1 MTRTA
6 LVTTALP
13 YANGLLHLGHLVGYI
28 QADIWVRARR
38 MSGGKAWF
46 VCADDTHGT
55 PIMLA
60 AEKAGVPPET
70 FIASIQAS
78 HERDFAAF
86 GVAFDHYDSTN
97 SAANKALTEQFY
109 LKLEA
114 AGHISR
120 RSVAQFYDPA
130 KGMFLPD
137 RYVKGICPNCGSPD
151 QYGDNCEVCGAT
163 YAPTD
168 LKEPRSVISGAT
180 PEMRDSEHFF
190 FEVGHFDGF
199 LREWLAGDVALPGVK
214 AKLGEWLNAEG
225 GLRAWDISRDA
236 PYFGFEIPGQPGKY
250 FYVWLDAPIGYL
262 SSFQMLCQRTGED
275 FEAHLRAG
283 TSTELHHFIGKDIV
297 NFHGLFWPAVLH
309 GSGHRAPTRLHVNG
323 YLTVDGAKMS
333 KSRGTF
339 VMARTF
345 LDAGLE
351 PEALRY
357 YYAAKSGGGVDDLD
371 LNLGDFIARVNADL
385 VNKFVNL
392 ASRCAGFISKRFDG
406 QLAAQLPDAAQ
417 YQRFVEGLAPI
428 REAYERND
436 PAAAIRLTMALA
448 DEANRYIDDVKPWV
462 VSSAVESQLVE
473 ELLASHFE
481 GDGWTVTYPAANSH
495 DYDLLITKHDAKTAV
510 EYKHRKA
517 SVADAKKLLASL
529 DYGLFHKAML
539 IVNSPVST
547 SVELEELLAE
557 NSNLKIIYRPDIER
571 ILGPDF
577 DKPHADRSISEKE
590 AELQATCTQGL
601 NLFRVLVTALKPVLP
616 ATAAQAEAF
625 LAAPVNDWT
634 DLVQPLLGHRI
645 TEYTPLF
652 TRIDPK
658 KIDAMIDASKDTL
671 QPAAAAAPAAKT
683 EAVKPAAP
691 APAKD
696 EAKSAD
702 APATIGIDDFAKLD
716 LRIGKVLVCEFVEGS
731 DKLLRFELDAGDL
744 GKRQIFSG
752 IRGSYA
758 EPEKLV
764 GRSVVFIANL
774 APRKMRF
781 GLSEG
786 MILSAGFDGGA
797 LALLDADSGAQPGM
811 PVR

>member
-13 YANGLLHLGHLVGYI
+13 YANGPLHLGHLVGYI

-38 MSGGKAWF
+38 LRGDKTWF

-60 AEKAGVPPET
+60 AEKAGVTPEA
-70 FIASIQAS
+70 FIASVQAS

-86 GVAFDHYDSTN
+86 GVTFDHYDSTN
-97 SAANKALTEQFY
+97 SPVNRELTEAFY
-109 LKLEA
+109 TRLEA

-137 RYVKGICPNCGSPD
+137 RYIKGICPNCGSAD

-163 YAPTD
+163 YAPTE
-168 LKEPRSVISGAT
+168 LKEPKSVISGAT
-180 PEMRDSEHFF
+180 PELRDSEHFF

-214 AKLGEWLNAEG
+214 AKLKEWLDTEG

-236 PYFGFEIPGQPGKY
+236 PYFGFQIPGQPGKY

-262 SSFQMLCQRTGED
+262 CSFKTLCAQMGED
-275 FEAHLRAG
+275 FESHLVAG
-283 TSTELHHFIGKDIV
+283 TQTELHHFIGKDIV

-309 GSGHRAPTRLHVNG
+309 GTGHRAPTRLHVNG

-345 LDAGLE
+345 LDVGLE

-357 YYAAKSGGGVDDLD
+357 YFAAKSSGGVDDLD

-385 VNKFVNL
+385 VGKFVNL
-392 ASRCAGFISKRFDG
+392 ASRCAGFIGKRFDG
-406 QLAAQLPDAAQ
+406 KLAEALPDAAQ
-417 YQRFVEGLAPI
+417 YERFVAALAPI

-436 PAAAIRLTMALA
+436 AASAIRQTMALA
-448 DEANRYIDDVKPWV
+448 DEANKYIDDTKPWV
-462 VSSAVESQLVE
+462 IAKQ
-473 ELLASHFE
+473 
-481 GDGWTVTYPAANSH
+481 DG
-495 DYDLLITKHDAKTAV
+495 
-510 EYKHRKA
+510 
-517 SVADAKKLLASL
+517 ADAQLQ
-529 DYGLFHKAML
+529 
-539 IVNSPVST
+539 
-547 SVELEELLAE
+547 SV
-557 NSNLKIIYRPDIER
+557 
-571 ILGPDF
+571 
-577 DKPHADRSISEKE
+577 
-590 AELQATCTQGL
+590 CTQGL
-601 NLFRVLVTALKPVLP
+601 NLFRILVAALKPILP
-616 ATAAQAEAF
+616 RTCAEAEAF
-625 LAAPVNDWT
+625 LSAPMTSWEDVERPLT
-634 DLVQPLLGHRI
+634 AHTIQP
-645 TEYTPLF
+645 YTALF

-658 KIDAMIDASKDTL
+658 LIDAMTDASKDTL
-671 QPAAAAAPAAKT
+671 AAPAVPAATAKPAPTKADAKPAAAA
-683 EAVKPAAP
+683 KPESP
-691 APAKD
+691 IPN
-696 EAKSAD
+696 
-702 APATIGIDDFAKLD
+702 PGLIGIDDFAKLD

-731 DKLLRFELDAGDL
+731 DKLLRFELDAGEL

-752 IRGSYA
+752 IRGSYG
-758 EPEKLV
+758 EPETLV

-781 GLSEG
+781 GISEG

-797 LALLDADSGAQPGM
+797 LALLDADDGAQPGM

>member
-13 YANGLLHLGHLVGYI
+13 YANGPLHLGHLVGYI

-38 MSGGKAWF
+38 MSGDKTWF

-55 PIMLA
+55 PIMLG
-60 AEKAGVPPET
+60 AEKAGVTPEV
-70 FIASIQAS
+70 FIANIQAS

-86 GVAFDHYDSTN
+86 GVDFDHYDSTN
-97 SAANKALTEQFY
+97 SAGNRALTEAFY
-109 LKLEA
+109 AKLEA
-114 AGHISR
+114 NGHISR
-120 RSVAQFYDPA
+120 RSVAQFYDPD

-137 RYVKGICPNCGSPD
+137 RYIKGICPTCGSAD
-151 QYGDNCEVCGAT
+151 QYGDNCEVCGST

-168 LKEPRSVISGAT
+168 LKEPKSVISGAT
-180 PEMRDSEHFF
+180 PEIRDSEHFF
-190 FEVGHFDGF
+190 FEVGRFETF
-199 LREWLAGDVALPGVK
+199 LREWLDGDVALPGVK

-262 SSFQMLCQRTGED
+262 SSFQALCAKTGED
-275 FEAHLRAG
+275 FESHLRAG

-309 GSGHRAPTRLHVNG
+309 GTGHRAPTRLHVNG
-323 YLTVDGAKMS
+323 YLTVEGAKMS

-339 VMARTF
+339 VMARTY
-345 LDAGLE
+345 LDVGLE

-357 YYAAKSGGGVDDLD
+357 YFAAKSSGGVDDLD
-371 LNLGDFIARVNADL
+371 LNLGDFVARVNADL
-385 VNKFVNL
+385 VGKFVNL

-406 QLAAQLPDAAQ
+406 RLADALPDPAQ
-417 YQRFVEGLAPI
+417 YDRFVAALAPI

-436 PAAAIRLTMALA
+436 PAAALRLTMALA
-448 DEANRYIDDVKPWV
+448 DEANRYIDDQKPWV
-462 VSSAVESQLVE
+462 IAKQ
-473 ELLASHFE
+473 E
-481 GDGWTVTYPAANSH
+481 G
-495 DYDLLITKHDAKTAV
+495 
-510 EYKHRKA
+510 
-517 SVADAKKLLASL
+517 
-529 DYGLFHKAML
+529 
-539 IVNSPVST
+539 
-547 SVELEELLAE
+547 AE
-557 NSNLKIIYRPDIER
+557 
-571 ILGPDF
+571 
-577 DKPHADRSISEKE
+577 AQ
-590 AELQATCTQGL
+590 LQAVCTQGL

-625 LAAPVNDWT
+625 LASPVQSWT
-634 DLVQPLLGHRI
+634 DIVRPLTAHTI
-645 TEYTPLF
+645 AVFVPLF

-658 KIDAMIDASKDTL
+658 LIDAMTDASKDTL
-671 QPAAAAAPAAKT
+671 AAAPTAAAPAKAAKPAAAAPAPA
-683 EAVKPAAP
+683 AAP
-691 APAKD
+691 AAAGD
-696 EAKSAD
+696 A
-702 APATIGIDDFAKLD
+702 APAYIGIDDFAKLD

-731 DKLLRFELDAGDL
+731 DKLLRFELDAGEL

-752 IRGSYA
+752 IRGSYG
-758 EPEKLV
+758 EPEALV

>member
-6 LVTTALP
+6 LVTNALP
-13 YANGLLHLGHLVGYI
+13 YANGPLHLGHLVGYI

-38 MSGGKAWF
+38 LMGGKVWY

-60 AEKAGVPPET
+60 AEKAGVSPET
-70 FIASIQAS
+70 FIANIQAS

-97 SAANKALTEQFY
+97 SAANRELTEALY
-109 LKLEA
+109 NRLDA

-137 RYVKGICPNCGSPD
+137 RYIKGTCPNCKSPD

-163 YAPTD
+163 YGPTD
-168 LKEPRSVISGAT
+168 LIDPKSVVSGAT
-180 PEMRDSEHFF
+180 PEIRDSEHYF
-190 FEVGHFDGF
+190 FEVGRFQDF
-199 LREWLAGDVALPGVK
+199 LRDWLAGDVALPGVK
-214 AKLGEWLNAEG
+214 AKLAEWLDAEG

-236 PYFGFEIPGQPGKY
+236 PYFGFEIPGAPGKY

-262 SSFQMLCQRTGED
+262 SSFRNLCAKTGDD
-275 FEAHLRAG
+275 FDAVLATG
-283 TSTELHHFIGKDIV
+283 SDTELHHFIGKDIV
-297 NFHGLFWPAVLH
+297 NFHGLFWPSVLH
-309 GSGHRAPTRLHVNG
+309 GAGLRAPTKLHVNG

-339 VMARTF
+339 VMARTY
-345 LDAGLE
+345 LDVGLA

-357 YYAAKSGGGVDDLD
+357 YFAAKSSGGVDDLD
-371 LNLGDFIARVNADL
+371 LNLADFTARVNADL
-385 VNKFVNL
+385 VGKFVNL

-406 QLAAQLPDAAQ
+406 RLADALPDPAQ
-417 YQRFVEGLAPI
+417 YDRFVAALAPV

-448 DEANRYIDDVKPWV
+448 DEANKYIDDTKPWV
-462 VSSAVESQLVE
+462 IAKQ
-473 ELLASHFE
+473 E
-481 GDGWTVTYPAANSH
+481 G
-495 DYDLLITKHDAKTAV
+495 
-510 EYKHRKA
+510 
-517 SVADAKKLLASL
+517 AD
-529 DYGLFHKAML
+529 
-539 IVNSPVST
+539 
-547 SVELEELLAE
+547 
-557 NSNLKIIYRPDIER
+557 
-571 ILGPDF
+571 
-577 DKPHADRSISEKE
+577 
-590 AELQATCTQGL
+590 AELQAVCTQGL
-601 NLFRVLVTALKPVLP
+601 NLFRVLVAALKPVLP
-616 ATAAQAEAF
+616 ATAQQAEGF
-625 LAAPVNDWT
+625 LNAPMHGWGDIAAPLTAHTIAPYVA
-634 DLVQPLLGHRI
+634 
-645 TEYTPLF
+645 LF

-658 KIDAMIDASKDTL
+658 MIDAMTDASKDTL
-671 QPAAAAAPAAKT
+671 TSPSAAEAKPAKAEKPAKVEAKVEASAEGEAPAY
-683 EAVKPAAP
+683 
-691 APAKD
+691 
-696 EAKSAD
+696 
-702 APATIGIDDFAKLD
+702 IGIDNFAKLD
-716 LRIGKVLVCEFVEGS
+716 LRIGKVIECGFVEGS
-731 DKLLRFELDAGDL
+731 DKLLRFLLDAGDL
-744 GKRQIFSG
+744 GQRQIFSG
-752 IRGSYA
+752 IRGSYG

-797 LALLDADSGAQPGM
+797 LALLDADAGALPGM

>member
-13 YANGLLHLGHLVGYI
+13 YANGPLHLGHLVGYI

-38 MSGGKAWF
+38 MSGGKTWF

-60 AEKAGVPPET
+60 AEKAGVTPEA
-70 FIASIQAS
+70 FIANIQAS

-97 SAANKALTEQFY
+97 SAANKALTEAFY

-114 AGHISR
+114 EGHIAR

-137 RYVKGICPNCGSPD
+137 RYIKGICPVCSSPD

-163 YAPTD
+163 YAPTE
-168 LKEPRSVISGAT
+168 LKDPRSVISGAT

-190 FEVGHFDGF
+190 FEVGHFDAF

-214 AKLGEWLNAEG
+214 AKLGEWLNADG

-262 SSFQMLCQRTGED
+262 SSFKTLCDKNGED
-275 FEAHLRAG
+275 FDAHLRAG

-309 GSGHRAPTRLHVNG
+309 GTGHRAPTRLHVNG
-323 YLTVDGAKMS
+323 YLMVDGAKMS

-339 VMARTF
+339 VMARTY
-345 LDAGLE
+345 LDVGLE
-351 PEALRY
+351 AEALRY
-357 YYAAKSGGGVDDLD
+357 YFAAKSGGGVEDLD
-371 LNLGDFIARVNADL
+371 LNLSDFTARVNADL
-385 VNKFVNL
+385 VGKFVNL

-406 QLAAQLPDAAQ
+406 RLADSLPDAAQ
-417 YQRFVEGLAPI
+417 YDRFVAALAPI

-436 PAAAIRLTMALA
+436 PAAAVRLTMTLA
-448 DEANRYIDDVKPWV
+448 DEANRYIDDQKPWV
-462 VSSAVESQLVE
+462 IAKQ
-473 ELLASHFE
+473 E
-481 GDGWTVTYPAANSH
+481 G
-495 DYDLLITKHDAKTAV
+495 
-510 EYKHRKA
+510 
-517 SVADAKKLLASL
+517 ADAQ
-529 DYGLFHKAML
+529 
-539 IVNSPVST
+539 
-547 SVELEELLAE
+547 
-557 NSNLKIIYRPDIER
+557 
-571 ILGPDF
+571 
-577 DKPHADRSISEKE
+577 
-590 AELQATCTQGL
+590 LQAVCTQGL
-601 NLFRVLVTALKPVLP
+601 NLFRVLVTALKPILP
-616 ATAAQAEAF
+616 ATAAQADAF
-625 LAAPVNDWT
+625 LAAPVQDWT
-634 DLVQPLLGHRI
+634 DIARPLTAHTI
-645 TEYTPLF
+645 AVYAPLF

-658 KIDAMIDASKDTL
+658 MIDAMTDASKDTL
-671 QPAAAAAPAAKT
+671 AAAAPAAP
-683 EAVKPAAP
+683 AKPAKPAAAP
-691 APAKD
+691 APAVP
-696 EAKSAD
+696 AASAD
-702 APATIGIDDFAKLD
+702 GPAYIGIDDFAKLD
-716 LRIGKVLVCEFVEGS
+716 LRIGKVLVCEFVDGS

-752 IRGSYA
+752 IRASYG

-786 MILSAGFDGGA
+786 MILSAGFDGGD
-797 LALLDADSGAQPGM
+797 LALLDADSSAQPGM